1 MFCSRAD
8 EAPLPTSQTKRLR
21 NRRIPFLAAGI
32 LTLPAYPPLRFF
44 FFAWFAL
51 VPLILQTRGLSF
63 SQAFRSGWWGGL
75 VFNTGLLYWVALN
88 SGADGILAPLSFV
101 GMLLIFPLYW
111 SLFTGFWSIIWRK
124 FGDGGALFLPF
135 IWVGLEVVK
144 NAPEIGFPWQEMG
157 LTQISFL
164 PAAQIAEFGGIHL
177 VSFWV
182 VAVNAAIFLMIVKR
196 QKSAILLFL
205 AVILSVVWGVWR
217 MGHLPEGGET
227 IRVLLIQGNVDPESK
242 WKEEADSSIILY
254 ESMTREAISQAP
266 TDLVLWPETAIPV
279 YLGHQ
284 YSEQSRLRRFARE
297 IGAPIL
303 TGAPHYEFKSGGG
316 HNRFNSAFFFPEDGS
331 PPQRYDKIRLV
342 PFGERVP
349 FQRWFPALGELNLG
363 QAEFTPG
370 KQYSIFTL
378 REGVKISAQICF
390 ESVFGAECIHF
401 VRAGAEI
408 LCNLTNDGWYGNSS
422 GPHQHA
428 ALTRFRSIETR
439 RPLVR
444 CANTGISL
452 VVDRRGRVTDQIP
465 YGVRDTRNVV
475 VQSGG
480 KELTFYVRHGEFL
493 PKIIAFAGAAILGIS
508 LLKRKTAAI

>member
-1 MFCSRAD
+1 M
-8 EAPLPTSQTKRLR
+8 
-21 NRRIPFLAAGI
+21 
-32 LTLPAYPPLRFF
+32 PAFPPLHLF

-63 SQAFRSGWWGGL
+63 PQALRFGWWGGL
-75 VFNTGLLYWVALN
+75 VFNAGLLYWVALN
-88 SGADGILAPLSFV
+88 SGADGILAPLSFL

-111 SLFTGFWSIIWRK
+111 LLFTGIWSYLWRK
-124 FGDGGALFLPF
+124 FGDIGAIFLPF
-135 IWVGLEVVK
+135 VWVGLEVLK

-157 LTQISFL
+157 LTQIAFL

-182 VAVNAAIFLMIVKR
+182 VAVNTAIFLLIVRRK
-196 QKSAILLFL
+196 KPAMMLFSAF
-205 AVILSVVWGVWR
+205 ILSVVWGAWR
-217 MGHLPEGGET
+217 MGHLPAGGET
-227 IRVLLIQGNVDPESK
+227 VRVLLVQGNVDPESK
-242 WKEEADSSIILY
+242 WKEEADSSVILY
-254 ESMTREAISQAP
+254 ESMTREAILKAP
-266 TDLVLWPETAIPV
+266 VDLVLWPETAIPV

-297 IGAPIL
+297 VEASIL

-316 HNRFNSAFFFPEDGS
+316 HDRFNSAFFFPRDGS

-370 KQYSIFTL
+370 KLYSIFTL
-378 REGVKISAQICF
+378 REGVNLSAQICF
-390 ESVFGAECIHF
+390 ESVFGAECAHF
-401 VRAGAEI
+401 VRGGADL

-422 GPHQHA
+422 GPYQHA

-444 CANTGISL
+444 CANTGISM
-452 VVDRRGRVTDQIP
+452 VVDRCGRVSVRIP
-465 YGVRDTRNVV
+465 YGVRDSLSIAM
-475 VQSGG
+475 QCGG
-480 KELTFYVRHGEFL
+480 KDLTFYVRYGELL
-493 PKIIAFAGAAILGIS
+493 PHFIALVGVMILGVAVA
-508 LLKRKTAAI
+508 KRSTAVP

>member
-1 MFCSRAD
+1 MSFRRAD
-8 EAPLPTSQTKRLR
+8 EALQGNFRTKRWQS
-21 NRRIPFLAAGI
+21 RRIAFLAAGI
-32 LTLPAYPPLRFF
+32 LALPAFPPLRLF

-51 VPLILQTRGLSF
+51 VPLMLRTRGLSF

-75 VFNTGLLYWVALN
+75 VFNAGLLYWVALN
-88 SGADGILAPLSFV
+88 SGADGILAPLSFL

-111 SLFTGFWSIIWRK
+111 SLFTGFWSLIQRK
-124 FGDGGALFLPF
+124 FGDEGVLFLPF
-135 IWVGLEVVK
+135 VWVGLEVVK

-157 LTQISFL
+157 LTQIAFL

-182 VAVNAAIFLMIVKR
+182 VAVNAAIFLMLVR
-196 QKSAILLFL
+196 RRKSAMMLFL
-205 AVILSVVWGVWR
+205 LLVLSVFWGAWR

-227 IRVLLIQGNVDPESK
+227 MRALLVQGNVDPESK
-242 WKEEADSSIILY
+242 WKVEADSSIVLY
-254 ESMTREAISQAP
+254 ESLTRAAIQQAP
-266 TDLVLWPETAIPV
+266 ADLVLWPETAIPV

-316 HNRFNSAFFFPEDGS
+316 HDRFNSAFFFPADGS

-349 FQRWFPALGELNLG
+349 FQRWFPVLGELNLG

-370 KQYSIFTL
+370 KQYSLFTL
-378 REGVKISAQICF
+378 RAGMQISAQICF
-390 ESVFGAECIHF
+390 ESVFGAESAHF
-401 VRAGAEI
+401 VREGATI

-422 GPHQHA
+422 GPYQHA

-439 RPLVR
+439 RPLIR

-452 VVDRRGRVTDQIP
+452 VVDRGGRVIARIP
-465 YGVRDTRNVV
+465 YGVRDTLSVA

-480 KELTFYVRHGEFL
+480 KGLTFYARHGEFL
-493 PKIIAFAGAAILGIS
+493 PQFIAFAGAVVLGIA
-508 LLKRKTAAI
+508 LVKRRVAAS